1 VAVRHGFARCGEDDK
16 RVRQVRKSRADPKNS
31 IPCIRI
37 ATDPIPRRR
46 DHWHPGVGIHF
57 ALVVDEALAMT
68 ITRILVPTDFS
79 GDAEAA
85 FRYALDL
92 AKPFG
97 AIVELLH
104 VVEDPLAAGMWSA
117 EFYTAEIA
125 GLNVNLVK
133 DAESRLR
140 GIVGDAKAP
149 IRLVSEVRT
158 GPAFATILDTA
169 REHHTDLIVMGT
181 KGRTGLAHLLMGSVA
196 ERVVR
201 LAPCPV
207 LTVRQPAAVGGAAKK
222 DTATAAA

>member
-1 VAVRHGFARCGEDDK
+1 
-16 RVRQVRKSRADPKNS
+16 
-31 IPCIRI
+31 
-37 ATDPIPRRR
+37 
-46 DHWHPGVGIHF
+46 
-57 ALVVDEALAMT
+57 MT

-79 GDAEAA
+79 ADADAA
-85 FRYALDL
+85 LRYAIDL

-125 GLNVNLVK
+125 GLNLNLVK
-133 DAESRLR
+133 DAEARLR
-140 GIVGDAKAP
+140 GIVEETKAP
-149 IRLVSEVRT
+149 LPLSGEVHI

-169 REHHTDLIVMGT
+169 REHGADLIVMGT
-181 KGRTGLAHLLMGSVA
+181 KGRTGLAHLLIGSVA

-207 LTVRQPAAVGGAAKK
+207 LTVRRTAEGVTAKK
-222 DTATAAA
+222 DPVTAAA